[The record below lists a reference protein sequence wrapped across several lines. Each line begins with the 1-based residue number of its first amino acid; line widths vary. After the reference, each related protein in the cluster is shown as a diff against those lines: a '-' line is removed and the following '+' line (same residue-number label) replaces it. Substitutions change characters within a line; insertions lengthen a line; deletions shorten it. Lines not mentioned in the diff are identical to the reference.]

1 MAAGAPIV
9 ASDLDAFRNVLGG
22 GRAGELFAS
31 GDAAA
36 LSLALERLLDDP
48 RRRAELAEEGRRAV
62 APYDWAV
69 IVRDVLRVYELAI
82 EAAAVRTGW
91 VGDGR

>member
-1 MAAGAPIV
+1 LA
-9 ASDLDAFRNVLGG
+9 
-22 GRAGELFAS
+22 
-31 GDAAA
+31 
-36 LSLALERLLDDP
+36 LALERLLDDP